1 MTIRKK
7 LGSIYVKFDRSA
19 GRTLFGNAAGLGH
32 NISGNKSKKKYG
44 NSINSAQN
52 SEDNSKFESNG
63 YFYLD
68 KADLS
73 LINEINSKFQKMIED
88 DQYSVQVNKPTVS
101 DTKDEKRHVYI
112 RKLRNPPK
120 DIPEIKKLFT
130 KDLVK
135 RLEGCIGGNFS
146 VEGIQCWRN
155 YHIPPEYERTN
166 DLFSNLWHCD
176 YTDTDYTK
184 LFFYLMDVTE
194 NEGPIHMVSPKRTK
208 ELIKSGYTDRYQY
221 DLNKKLFSDEKDI
234 FKGTGSIGT
243 TLLVN
248 TEICLHKAGNPTL
261 NHYRDTIQ
269 LLFKPS
275 PKSFSDDW
283 ADSIDFTS
291 TISKN

>member
-7 LGSIYVKFDRSA
+7 IGSIYVKFDRSA

-52 SEDNSKFESNG
+52 LEDNSNFKSNG
-63 YFYLD
+63 YCYLE

-73 LINEINSKFQKMIED
+73 LIDEINSKFQKMIED
-88 DQYSVQVNKPTVS
+88 DQYSVPVQKPTVS
-101 DTKDEKRHVYI
+101 GTKDEKRPVYI

-135 RLEGCIGGNFS
+135 RLEGCIGGNFR

-155 YHIPPEYERTN
+155 YHVPPEFEKTN

-176 YTDTDYTK
+176 YADTDYTK
-184 LFFYLMDVTE
+184 LFFYLMDITE
-194 NEGPIHMVSPKRTK
+194 DQGPINMVSPKKTK
-208 ELIKSGYTDRYQY
+208 ELIRGGYTDRYQY
-221 DLNKKLFSDEKDI
+221 DLNEKLFSDEKDI

-248 TEICLHKAGNPTL
+248 TEICLHKAGNPTQ
-261 NHYRDTIQ
+261 NHCRDTIQ
-269 LLFKPS
+269 FLFKPS
-275 PKSFSDDW
+275 SEPLSDDW
-283 ADSIDFTS
+283 SNSVNYSS